1 MPSQRRTG
9 AAGPGDGYP
18 WRVPEPGTH
27 TEAEQEALVA
37 NEGFYRAL
45 GGGDMGAMEQ
55 VWAHITPVTC
65 LHPGW
70 TLLSGRDDVLE
81 SWRTILSNPTSPRIV
96 GGGASATVVG
106 DAAVVL
112 CREVVSGS
120 PLYATNIFVREEGA
134 WRMTHHHSGPVMV
147 RAPG

>member
-1 MPSQRRTG
+1 
-9 AAGPGDGYP
+9 
-18 WRVPEPGTH
+18 VPEQGAR

-37 NEGFYRAL
+37 NEAFYRAL
-45 GGGDMGAMEQ
+45 GNSDMGAMEN
-55 VWAHITPVTC
+55 VWARLAPVTC

-70 TLLSGRDDVLE
+70 TLLNGRDDVLE
-81 SWRTILSNPTSPRIV
+81 SWRTILSNPNQPRIV
-96 GGGASATVVG
+96 GGGASVTVFG

-120 PLYATNIFVREEGA
+120 GLYATNIFVREEGA

-147 RAPG
+147 HRPD

>member
-1 MPSQRRTG
+1 MPEQEAR
-9 AAGPGDGYP
+9 
-18 WRVPEPGTH
+18 

-37 NEGFYRAL
+37 NEAFYRAL
-45 GGGDMGAMEQ
+45 GNSDMGAMEN
-55 VWAHITPVTC
+55 VWARLAPVTC

-70 TLLSGRDDVLE
+70 TLLTGREEVLE
-81 SWRTILSNPTSPRIV
+81 SWRTILSNPNQPRIV
-96 GGGASATVVG
+96 GGGASVTVFG

-120 PLYATNIFVREEGA
+120 GLYATNVFVREEGA

-147 RAPG
+147 HRPD

>member
-1 MPSQRRTG
+1 MPEQGSR
-9 AAGPGDGYP
+9 
-18 WRVPEPGTH
+18 

-45 GGGDMGAMEQ
+45 GGSDAGAMEN
-55 VWAHITPVTC
+55 VWAQVAPVTC

-70 TLLSGRDDVLE
+70 TLLSGREAVLE
-81 SWRTILSNPTSPRIV
+81 SWRTILANPNQPRIV
-96 GGGASATVVG
+96 GGGASVTVFG
-106 DAAVVL
+106 DAALVL

-120 PLYATNIFVREEGA
+120 ALYATNVFVREEGT

-147 RAPG
+147 RTPD

>member
-1 MPSQRRTG
+1 M
-9 AAGPGDGYP
+9 
-18 WRVPEPGTH
+18 
-27 TEAEQEALVA
+27 A

-55 VWAHITPVTC
+55 VWARIAPVTC

-70 TLLSGRDDVLE
+70 TLLSGREAVLE
-81 SWRTILSNPTSPRIV
+81 SWRTILANPNQPRIV
-96 GGGASATVVG
+96 GGGASVTVFG

-120 PLYATNIFVREEGA
+120 PLYATNVFVREEGA

-147 RAPG
+147 PGGQ

>member
-1 MPSQRRTG
+1 MPEQEAR
-9 AAGPGDGYP
+9 
-18 WRVPEPGTH
+18 

-37 NEGFYRAL
+37 NEAFYRAL
-45 GGGDMGAMEQ
+45 GNSDMGAMEN
-55 VWAHITPVTC
+55 VWARLAPVTC

-70 TLLSGRDDVLE
+70 TLLTGREDVLE
-81 SWRTILSNPTSPRIV
+81 SWRTILSNPNQPRIV
-96 GGGASATVVG
+96 GGGASVTVFG

-120 PLYATNIFVREEGA
+120 GLYATNVFVREEGA

-147 RAPG
+147 HRPD